1 MERYLVVCYT
11 DKVGRYDMNLELSE
25 ARARAAVEK
34 LVEGY
39 GVDPEQMKPV
49 GVGPASPV
57 LSNSTE
63 EGRARNRRVEIVER

>member
-1 MERYLVVCYT
+1 
-11 DKVGRYDMNLELSE
+11 MNLELSE